1 MPISR
6 QSPLQIHLLT
16 FDQRRRIKRVE
27 SDMFSTSTAPTINLI
42 AFRSMLGLLERSC
55 AGITPTRQ
63 PQSKTTA
70 EPVISISVTTCQ
82 PENGNMENKSLEL
95 LEKCTLY
102 SSKHNRSSDDV
113 EGTLSLCK
121 SLLNSSTQNAIVPN
135 EDAAV
140 CVPPPKVWMFLALG
154 LLLLKELIALNFVQK
169 SLLEEGLEEQRR
181 SAEELQVLLQSIA
194 GENFPSLLQHS
205 EPRLRKICSEVL
217 YVIACNERVDYKR
230 FIEAGEARLGS
241 VIKTIH
247 FPLYHSTGSQLL
259 SNVSDNL
266 HRVSTSRQTNLGNEP
281 LIPLDDTTG
290 Q

>member
-1 MPISR
+1 MYSA
-6 QSPLQIHLLT
+6 
-16 FDQRRRIKRVE
+16 
-27 SDMFSTSTAPTINLI
+27 STAPTMNLI
-42 AFRSMLGLLERSC
+42 SFRSMLGLLERSC

-63 PQSKTTA
+63 SQSRTTS
-70 EPVISISVTTCQ
+70 ESVVSISVTACQ
-82 PENGNMENKSLEL
+82 PEYGSVENTSLEL
-95 LEKCTLY
+95 LEKCTIY

-121 SLLNSSTQNAIVPN
+121 LLLNSSLQNAIVPN

-169 SLLEEGLEEQRR
+169 SLVEEGSEEQRR
-181 SAEELQVLLQSIA
+181 SAEELQILLQRIA
-194 GENFPSLLQHS
+194 EENFPSLLQHS

-217 YVIACNERVDYKR
+217 YVIACNERVDHKC
-230 FIEAGEARLGS
+230 FIEAGEARQGS

-266 HRVSTSRQTNLGNEP
+266 HRISTSRQTNLGNEP